1 MSKMINDYE
10 IVKELGNGTD
20 THIFLVTKN
29 SSDNKNYYVIK
40 QINLE
45 GLSLEEKK
53 FFKNEANILSKIKSE
68 YVVKFIEDF
77 EENNCYNIVME
88 YYEGGDLQKFLEER
102 KKIPLNDNFIWK
114 LFIQIVIGLGEIH
127 NMNILHR
134 DLKTPNIFL
143 TKNNDIRIGD
153 LGIAKQLLRFRFTNT
168 VIGTPYY
175 LSPEIC
181 KNKPYNEK
189 SDIWALGCVLYE
201 LCTFNHPFES
211 TNQASLIKK
220 ILEQNPKPIP
230 TTFDYNFNILVK
242 QLLQKEKNKRPSCKI
257 ILKLPYVMKK
267 AKELRL
273 YHKYQKLIGYK
284 INIINSNETKNNKKT
299 QKNFFTIE
307 NNDKNISI
315 PKRPNSNMKN
325 KIVINNPLKNNQ
337 KFKNEN
343 NNKANNPFTSDKKN
357 FKHNK
362 ISKLPIRDRSK
373 NKLIKNKKEAINIK
387 INTKKNHN
395 KSCELNLMD
404 TIEMNKKRF
413 NKSGYLKTQ
422 EELKTERN
430 NQILKNKKLP
440 KENNKRAK
448 SYRDLFNSQNK
459 SIKLSSN
466 DSVKV
471 SLNQMISDFQ
481 PEKQPEVNNFIYNSP
496 KIKDSEEEFK
506 KNEKSSAIKASAFH
520 IYYNKENKNNEMED
534 KYSSESDEEKNSNIK
549 SNKKEYEGSDNK
561 NDIEDEKVKTIYN
574 RENNSDIKFKEKENS
589 QNKNYIEQ
597 TRKELNNL
605 IGMNDFQKIMQILL
619 FTINITEN
627 QRNEKIN
634 EIIQNYESDKKEK
647 FNELYCRLISMEPIF
662 KNNE

>member
-1 MSKMINDYE
+1 M
-10 IVKELGNGTD
+10 
-20 THIFLVTKN
+20 
-29 SSDNKNYYVIK
+29 
-40 QINLE
+40 
-45 GLSLEEKK
+45 
-53 FFKNEANILSKIKSE
+53 
-68 YVVKFIEDF
+68 
-77 EENNCYNIVME
+77 
-88 YYEGGDLQKFLEER
+88 
-102 KKIPLNDNFIWK
+102 
-114 LFIQIVIGLGEIH
+114 
-127 NMNILHR
+127 
-134 DLKTPNIFL
+134 
-143 TKNNDIRIGD
+143 
-153 LGIAKQLLRFRFTNT
+153 
-168 VIGTPYY
+168 
-175 LSPEIC
+175 
-181 KNKPYNEK
+181 
-189 SDIWALGCVLYE
+189 
-201 LCTFNHPFES
+201 
-211 TNQASLIKK
+211 
-220 ILEQNPKPIP
+220 
-230 TTFDYNFNILVK
+230 
-242 QLLQKEKNKRPSCKI
+242 KI
-257 ILKLPYVMKK
+257 ITRQIILF
-267 AKELRL
+267 
-273 YHKYQKLIGYK
+273 HLI
-284 INIINSNETKNNKKT
+284 
-299 QKNFFTIE
+299 
-307 NNDKNISI
+307 
-315 PKRPNSNMKN
+315 
-325 KIVINNPLKNNQ
+325 
-337 KFKNEN
+337 
-343 NNKANNPFTSDKKN
+343 KKN

-440 KENNKRAK
+440 KENSKKTR
-448 SYRDLFNSQNK
+448 SYRDLFNSENK

-471 SLNQMISDFQ
+471 SLNQMINDFQ
-481 PEKQPEVNNFIYNSP
+481 PEKQSEVNNFIYNSP

-549 SNKKEYEGSDNK
+549 SNKKEYEGSDNE
-561 NDIEDEKVKTIYN
+561 NGIEDEKVKTIYN

-619 FTINITEN
+619 FNINITEN

>member
-10 IVKELGNGTD
+10 IVKELGNGTG

-45 GLSLEEKK
+45 GLSSEEKK
-53 FFKNEANILSKIKSE
+53 TFKNEANILSKIKSE

-88 YYEGGDLQKFLEER
+88 YCEGGDLQKFLEER

-230 TTFDYNFNILVK
+230 TTFDYNFN
-242 QLLQKEKNKRPSCKI
+242 SKI

-299 QKNFFTIE
+299 EKNFFTIE

-315 PKRPNSNMKN
+315 PKRPKSNMKN
-325 KIVINNPLKNNQ
+325 KIAINNFLKNNQ
-337 KFKNEN
+337 KFENEN

-440 KENNKRAK
+440 KENSKKTR
-448 SYRDLFNSQNK
+448 SYRDLFNSENK

-471 SLNQMISDFQ
+471 SLNQMINDFQ
-481 PEKQPEVNNFIYNSP
+481 PEKQSEVNNFIYNSP

-619 FTINITEN
+619 FNINLTEN

>member
-1 MSKMINDYE
+1 
-10 IVKELGNGTD
+10 
-20 THIFLVTKN
+20 
-29 SSDNKNYYVIK
+29 
-40 QINLE
+40 
-45 GLSLEEKK
+45 
-53 FFKNEANILSKIKSE
+53 
-68 YVVKFIEDF
+68 
-77 EENNCYNIVME
+77 
-88 YYEGGDLQKFLEER
+88 
-102 KKIPLNDNFIWK
+102 
-114 LFIQIVIGLGEIH
+114 
-127 NMNILHR
+127 
-134 DLKTPNIFL
+134 
-143 TKNNDIRIGD
+143 
-153 LGIAKQLLRFRFTNT
+153 
-168 VIGTPYY
+168 
-175 LSPEIC
+175 
-181 KNKPYNEK
+181 
-189 SDIWALGCVLYE
+189 
-201 LCTFNHPFES
+201 
-211 TNQASLIKK
+211 
-220 ILEQNPKPIP
+220 
-230 TTFDYNFNILVK
+230 
-242 QLLQKEKNKRPSCKI
+242 
-257 ILKLPYVMKK
+257 
-267 AKELRL
+267 
-273 YHKYQKLIGYK
+273 
-284 INIINSNETKNNKKT
+284 
-299 QKNFFTIE
+299 
-307 NNDKNISI
+307 
-315 PKRPNSNMKN
+315 
-325 KIVINNPLKNNQ
+325 
-337 KFKNEN
+337 
-343 NNKANNPFTSDKKN
+343 
-357 FKHNK
+357 
-362 ISKLPIRDRSK
+362 
-373 NKLIKNKKEAINIK
+373 
-387 INTKKNHN
+387 
-395 KSCELNLMD
+395 MD

-440 KENNKRAK
+440 KENSKKTR
-448 SYRDLFNSQNK
+448 SYRDLFNSENK

-471 SLNQMISDFQ
+471 SLNQMINDFQ
-481 PEKQPEVNNFIYNSP
+481 PEKQSEVNNFIYNSP

-619 FTINITEN
+619 FNINLTEN

>member
-1 MSKMINDYE
+1 M
-10 IVKELGNGTD
+10 
-20 THIFLVTKN
+20 
-29 SSDNKNYYVIK
+29 
-40 QINLE
+40 
-45 GLSLEEKK
+45 
-53 FFKNEANILSKIKSE
+53 
-68 YVVKFIEDF
+68 
-77 EENNCYNIVME
+77 
-88 YYEGGDLQKFLEER
+88 
-102 KKIPLNDNFIWK
+102 
-114 LFIQIVIGLGEIH
+114 
-127 NMNILHR
+127 
-134 DLKTPNIFL
+134 
-143 TKNNDIRIGD
+143 
-153 LGIAKQLLRFRFTNT
+153 
-168 VIGTPYY
+168 
-175 LSPEIC
+175 
-181 KNKPYNEK
+181 
-189 SDIWALGCVLYE
+189 
-201 LCTFNHPFES
+201 
-211 TNQASLIKK
+211 
-220 ILEQNPKPIP
+220 
-230 TTFDYNFNILVK
+230 
-242 QLLQKEKNKRPSCKI
+242 
-257 ILKLPYVMKK
+257 
-267 AKELRL
+267 

-325 KIVINNPLKNNQ
+325 KIAINNPLKNNQ

-343 NNKANNPFTSDKKN
+343 NNKANNPFSSDKKN
-357 FKHNK
+357 FKFNK

-373 NKLIKNKKEAINIK
+373 NNLIKNKKEAINIK

-413 NKSGYLKTQ
+413 NKSGYLKTE

-440 KENNKRAK
+440 KENSKKTR
-448 SYRDLFNSQNK
+448 SYRDLFNSENK

-471 SLNQMISDFQ
+471 SLNQMINDFQ
-481 PEKQPEVNNFIYNSP
+481 PEKQSEVNNFIYNSP

-520 IYYNKENKNNEMED
+520 IYCNKENKNNEMED

-549 SNKKEYEGSDNK
+549 SNKKEYEGSDNE
-561 NDIEDEKVKTIYN
+561 NGIEDEKVKTIYN

-589 QNKNYIEQ
+589 QNKKYIEQ

-619 FTINITEN
+619 FNINLTEN

>member
-10 IVKELGNGTD
+10 IVKELGNGTG

-45 GLSLEEKK
+45 GLSSEEKK
-53 FFKNEANILSKIKSE
+53 TFKNEANILSKIKSE

-88 YYEGGDLQKFLEER
+88 YCEGGDLQKFLEER

-181 KNKPYNEK
+181 KNKP
-189 SDIWALGCVLYE
+189 
-201 LCTFNHPFES
+201 
-211 TNQASLIKK
+211 SLIKK

-230 TTFDYNFNILVK
+230 TTFDNNFNILVK

-325 KIVINNPLKNNQ
+325 KIAINNPLKNNQ

-357 FKHNK
+357 FKQNK

-440 KENNKRAK
+440 KENSKKTR
-448 SYRDLFNSQNK
+448 SYRDLFNSENK

-471 SLNQMISDFQ
+471 SLNQMINDFQ
-481 PEKQPEVNNFIYNSP
+481 PEKQSEVNNFIYNSP

-619 FTINITEN
+619 FNINLTEN